1 MDLISAITNYF
12 SLNARETNF
21 YKNISPSVPED
32 KRDALAEVQAA
43 ATPEGKA
50 WSIPQQIIMYLGIFA
65 GVACSTWVTSAVSG
79 KQIEITSASLASLT
93 SISGVAAIVS
103 YLVIPALIALLIVP
117 IVYGKLDPSS
127 PGLVKF
133 AVFFQS
139 GVTWPILLHGLGII
153 QNSAGI

>member
-1 MDLISAITNYF
+1 MDLIPAITNYF

-21 YKNISPSVPED
+21 YKNISSSVPED
-32 KRDALAEVQAA
+32 KRDALAAVQAA
-43 ATPEGKA
+43 ATPEGEA

-93 SISGVAAIVS
+93 PISGIAIVS

-133 AVFFQS
+133 EVFFQS
-139 GVTWPILLHGLGII
+139 GVTWPLLLDGVVILK
-153 QNSAGI
+153 NSAGI